1 MFLTTGMTTFD
12 SVLELIGLI
21 ILFVIIIFAT
31 YYTTRFIGNFQ
42 NNQMKK
48 SNFKVIESYRIS
60 QGKYLQIIKVS
71 SKYFV
76 IALGK
81 DEITFITQL
90 EEDEILL
97 KDDMA
102 FKDSKFSEYLSN
114 FMSRKKDGNHTTDN
128 KG

>member
-12 SVLELIGLI
+12 SVLKLIGLI
-21 ILFVIIIFAT
+21 ILFIIIIFAT
-31 YYTTRFIGNFQ
+31 YFTSRFIGRFQ
-42 NNQMKK
+42 NNQMQKG
-48 SNFKVIESYRIS
+48 NFKVIESYRIT

-97 KDDMA
+97 KDDIT
-102 FKDSKFSEYLSN
+102 FKETKFSEYLSD
-114 FMSRKKDGNHTTDN
+114 FMKRKKDTKHTTDD

>member
-31 YYTTRFIGNFQ
+31 YYTTRFVGNFQ

-76 IALGK
+76 VALGK

-97 KDDMA
+97 KDDMT

>member
-76 IALGK
+76 VALGK

>member
-48 SNFKVIESYRIS
+48 VILKLLKVI
-60 QGKYLQIIKVS
+60 G
-71 SKYFV
+71 
-76 IALGK
+76 
-81 DEITFITQL
+81 
-90 EEDEILL
+90 
-97 KDDMA
+97 
-102 FKDSKFSEYLSN
+102 
-114 FMSRKKDGNHTTDN
+114 
-128 KG
+128 